1 MTDIPLYHSFTSNAE
16 FNPLLMSC
24 QPHMGTVLAHCCT
37 LCYGMVGKWT
47 DLDEDT
53 DKFILSLCDSG
64 RAPNAHIQLDFE
76 KQSEGKFDC
85 LGESYNL
92 SLLCGT

>member
-1 MTDIPLYHSFTSNAE
+1 
-16 FNPLLMSC
+16 MSC
-24 QPHMGTVLAHCCT
+24 QPHMGTVLAYCCT
-37 LCYGMVGKWT
+37 LRYGLMGKWT

-53 DKFILSLCDSG
+53 DKFILNLCDSG
-64 RAPNAHIQLDFE
+64 RAPNTHRQLDFE

-85 LGESYNL
+85 LGESCNL